1 MIRIPQFIWC
11 HRLKKPILKTVSKLL
26 GPVVK
31 RGSGYGSG
39 FGYGDYNSG
48 KRGFGG
54 AAFDQGFG
62 GFSVMK
68 RQGAQSFTS
77 LKANL

>member
-1 MIRIPQFIWC
+1 M
-11 HRLKKPILKTVSKLL
+11 
-26 GPVVK
+26 K

-39 FGYGDYNSG
+39 FGFGDYDSG
-48 KRGFGG
+48 KRGFGS
-54 AAFDQGFG
+54 AIFDHGFG

-68 RQGAQSFTS
+68 RQGTQSFTS